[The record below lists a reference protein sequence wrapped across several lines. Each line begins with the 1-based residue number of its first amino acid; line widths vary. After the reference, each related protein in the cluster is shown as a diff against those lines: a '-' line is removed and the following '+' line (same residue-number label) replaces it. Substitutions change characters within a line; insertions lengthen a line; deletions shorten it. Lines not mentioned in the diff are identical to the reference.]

1 LTKTAGKASAATRTV
16 ATREAAA
23 AQRVASSGQIER
35 QGRELPYRERGPVR
49 QQRQKRSKGEKIRRI
64 MPAIHVGC
72 RPEEHPL
79 RAKVSLHIERLSGV
93 SAENLRPGNPD
104 LGEVSA

>member
-1 LTKTAGKASAATRTV
+1 
-16 ATREAAA
+16 
-23 AQRVASSGQIER
+23 
-35 QGRELPYRERGPVR
+35 
-49 QQRQKRSKGEKIRRI
+49 
-64 MPAIHVGC
+64 MPAIYVGC

-79 RAKVSLHIERLSGV
+79 RAKVRLHIERLSGV

>member
-1 LTKTAGKASAATRTV
+1 VRNPQVDEDGGEGERGDEDGRDPRGRCRAAR
-16 ATREAAA
+16 
-23 AQRVASSGQIER
+23 G
-35 QGRELPYRERGPVR
+35 ELRPDRAYRERGPVR